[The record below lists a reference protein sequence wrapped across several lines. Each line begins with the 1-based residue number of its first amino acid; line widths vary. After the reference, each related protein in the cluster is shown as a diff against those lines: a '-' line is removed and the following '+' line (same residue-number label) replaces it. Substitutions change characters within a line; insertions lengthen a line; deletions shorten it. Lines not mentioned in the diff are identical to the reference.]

1 MPALRRGPDDHRRP
15 REGDARRRD
24 RLLQAVP
31 HRVPRARRSGR
42 PGGPRR
48 HRQGRFWPMHDLI
61 FQNQGSL
68 GPQKFIDFATELGL
82 NVDRFKV
89 DMESKE
95 IREQV
100 LKDRQEG
107 VDAGISATPTL
118 FINGRMY
125 LEQDRRG
132 PPGPHQDR
140 PGRAHP
146 R

>member
-1 MPALRRGPDDHRRP
+1 
-15 REGDARRRD
+15 
-24 RLLQAVP
+24 
-31 HRVPRARRSGR
+31 
-42 PGGPRR
+42 
-48 HRQGRFWPMHDLI
+48 MHDLI

-107 VDAGISATPTL
+107 STPASRRRPRSSSTAGCTWMTRPSRPSRPTS
-118 FINGRMY
+118 
-125 LEQDRRG
+125 
-132 PPGPHQDR
+132 R
-140 PGRAHP
+140 PSWP
-146 R
+146 RPLPR